1 MATEPEPNDYHM
13 YNWLS
18 FNNDTIHFYLESIKF
33 YEGLLKEDVAAI
45 ENDKDLA
52 LLLEERDKNNLEI
65 QKELQRTTR
74 TKEGL
79 EKIIE
84 ERGPDAWDYD
94 FALSHG
100 SVRFLKSVGL
110 LYLQHLK
117 NRRNILASKARI
129 STYALKAVDQKI
141 SYFEEKTKLGVFQNA
156 TPQALFV
163 NAPEPKESSVE
174 KSTSADLE
182 TKRPRPILI
191 DSIEILDPE
200 LRSRCLDLFQS
211 FKQDGQHE
219 RLDTVV
225 TEATRIFENKLRS
238 ISGAPADCVGVDL
251 ATYAFGGKTP
261 KLIIS
266 EVTAEQEAVHLM
278 FRGVFGFIRNHVHH
292 QLVENLLP
300 ERVLQI
306 VGMIDYLIFL
316 IQNSTRVEPT
326 EKDTAHKV

>member
-1 MATEPEPNDYHM
+1 M
-13 YNWLS
+13 
-18 FNNDTIHFYLESIKF
+18 
-33 YEGLLKEDVAAI
+33 
-45 ENDKDLA
+45 
-52 LLLEERDKNNLEI
+52 
-65 QKELQRTTR
+65 
-74 TKEGL
+74 
-79 EKIIE
+79 
-84 ERGPDAWDYD
+84 
-94 FALSHG
+94 
-100 SVRFLKSVGL
+100 
-110 LYLQHLK
+110 
-117 NRRNILASKARI
+117 
-129 STYALKAVDQKI
+129 
-141 SYFEEKTKLGVFQNA
+141 
-156 TPQALFV
+156 
-163 NAPEPKESSVE
+163 
-174 KSTSADLE
+174 
-182 TKRPRPILI
+182 I

-251 ATYAFGGKTP
+251 ATYAFGEKTP

>member
-1 MATEPEPNDYHM
+1 M
-13 YNWLS
+13 
-18 FNNDTIHFYLESIKF
+18 
-33 YEGLLKEDVAAI
+33 
-45 ENDKDLA
+45 
-52 LLLEERDKNNLEI
+52 
-65 QKELQRTTR
+65 
-74 TKEGL
+74 
-79 EKIIE
+79 
-84 ERGPDAWDYD
+84 
-94 FALSHG
+94 
-100 SVRFLKSVGL
+100 
-110 LYLQHLK
+110 
-117 NRRNILASKARI
+117 
-129 STYALKAVDQKI
+129 DQKI

-191 DSIEILDPE
+191 DFIEILDPE

-219 RLDTVV
+219 RLDTIV